1 MSSRIGGIE
10 MKTGLLFDLDGT
22 LLNTLEDLRDAT
34 NYALSVYGY
43 PQRTLEEIRKVLGNG
58 AANQIRKSLP
68 EGTPEETV
76 QKVLATYKAYYD
88 AHCQIQTAPYKGIP
102 EALAVLK
109 KDYPIAIVSNKPDT
123 AVKTLCA
130 QYFGD
135 IYALGESADCP
146 RKPAP
151 DMVRKGMEAIGV
163 ETCIYIGD
171 SEVDILTAANAEV
184 PCVSVLWG
192 FRDREMLE
200 TSGGRYFCETPDDLP
215 KVVAQAEGK

>member
-1 MSSRIGGIE
+1 

-34 NYALSVYGY
+34 NYALGVYGY
-43 PQRTLEEIRKVLGNG
+43 PQRTLEEIRTVVGNG

-68 EGTPEETV
+68 EGTAEETV
-76 QKVLATYKAYYD
+76 QTVLATYKAYYD
-88 AHCQIQTAPYKGIP
+88 THCQIKTAPYEGVL
-102 EALAVLK
+102 EMLETLK

-135 IYALGESADCP
+135 LYALGESADCP

-151 DMVRKGMEAIGV
+151 DMVKKGMAAIGA
-163 ETCIYIGD
+163 ESCIYIGD
-171 SEVDILTAANAEV
+171 SEVDILTACNAGV

-192 FRDREMLE
+192 FRNRVLLE
-200 TSGGRYFCETPDDLP
+200 QSGGQHFCETPGELP
-215 KVVAQAEGK
+215 KVIAGIEGK